1 MKDLIKKIKAVNFS
15 ELKDEFKSLNPKEM
29 YAWPLGF
36 QFIVGAGILVLSLV
50 GGYFYD
56 SIPTEEELQASI
68 DKEDTLKKQFIEKK
82 KQAVNLD
89 LYQQQ
94 LEEVTRDSDILLK
107 QLPNKSEIEKLLV
120 DINQA
125 GINRGLEFELFK
137 PEKEVLHDFYAVLPI
152 NIKVV
157 GSYDAIGNFAAD
169 VAKLPRVV
177 LFDSMDITSKDKKI
191 SLSAT
196 LKTFRYL
203 DTEEIN
209 KQKQEKLAKEKADKK
224 GAKKWLNTLIFY
236 FFLY

>member
-1 MKDLIKKIKAVNFS
+1 MKELIKKIKKINFS
-15 ELKDEFKSLNPKEM
+15 ELKEEVSNLNPKEM

-36 QFIVGAGILVLSLV
+36 QFIVGGALLIVTLI

-56 SIPTEEELQASI
+56 SIPAEEELEKAVL
-68 DKEDTLKKQFIEKK
+68 KEEDLKKQFIDKK
-82 KQAVNLD
+82 KQAVNLE

-137 PEKEVLHDFYAVLPI
+137 PEKEVMNDFYAVLPI
-152 NIKVV
+152 NIKVT
-157 GSYDAIGNFAAD
+157 GTYDAIGNFAAD

-203 DTEEIN
+203 DNEEIA

-224 GAKKWLNTLIFY
+224 GAKK
-236 FFLY
+236 